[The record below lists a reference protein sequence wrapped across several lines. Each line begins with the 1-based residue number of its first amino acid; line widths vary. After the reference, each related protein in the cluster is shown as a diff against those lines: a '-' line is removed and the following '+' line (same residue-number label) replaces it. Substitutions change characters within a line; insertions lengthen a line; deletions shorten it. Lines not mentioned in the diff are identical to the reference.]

1 MPGKQGYAVVSC
13 HVERPLDDRVWKR
26 YLEFARSRPAG
37 LQIAA
42 LMRPPADGETGA
54 EKFAERARAAAATGP
69 LGHHTHWTS
78 PTHARPT
85 GGDPAA
91 RVRLEGTWLRE
102 QGLQPSLFCGGGWY
116 ADAAVIGMV
125 AELGYADC
133 TATAWRPG
141 YLPERAPRLALDQ
154 PAWIRLDDGRRVL
167 ELPTT
172 HSTGALARSVPRR
185 LPPVVHVHFHDYELL
200 DRRRSLALALAL
212 RALVLRRRPARLDEL
227 TAEREVAWEDV
238 CAA

>member
-1 MPGKQGYAVVSC
+1 
-13 HVERPLDDRVWKR
+13 
-26 YLEFARSRPAG
+26 
-37 LQIAA
+37 
-42 LMRPPADGETGA
+42 
-54 EKFAERARAAAATGP
+54 
-69 LGHHTHWTS
+69 
-78 PTHARPT
+78 
-85 GGDPAA
+85 
-91 RVRLEGTWLRE
+91 
-102 QGLQPSLFCGGGWY
+102 
-116 ADAAVIGMV
+116 
-125 AELGYADC
+125 
-133 TATAWRPG
+133 
-141 YLPERAPRLALDQ
+141 
-154 PAWIRLDDGRRVL
+154 VL